1 MYFVNKHYEAVKVLV
16 SWGQFELNIHS
27 NFTKERHCIER
38 LRDKMLK
45 LLRLCAFHKKKE
57 RAVGNSK
64 QRLLSRYFVV
74 YFLTGAKNISNKKVD
89 MDFYLTSFNQVHF
102 GWVWAKE
109 V

>member
-1 MYFVNKHYEAVKVLV
+1 MGWIHIQVIFSVLDN
-16 SWGQFELNIHS
+16 SKI
-27 NFTKERHCIER
+27 TKERHCIER

-45 LLRLCAFHKKKE
+45 ILRLCAFHKKKE
-57 RAVGNSK
+57 RAGGNSK

-102 GWVWAKE
+102 GWGWAKE